1 MASTSNSETASATV
15 EENRIRQCEEFA
27 TIAETDVA
35 IAQCYLANNEWEM
48 EVMYIYMLNIGSLE
62 TLEQLEI
69 CMAFRYT
76 ASLSIYNVMQCVD
89 VAWLI

>member
-1 MASTSNSETASATV
+1 MASTSNSETASTTV

-35 IAQCYLANNEWEM
+35 VAQCYLANNEWEM
-48 EVMYIYMLNIGSLE
+48 EVMYIYMLNISSLKKSTLE
-62 TLEQLEI
+62 TFEQLGI

-76 ASLSIYNVMQCVD
+76 AGSSIYQCAD
-89 VAWLI
+89 VA